1 MQQFVSSHALS
12 FLLLLSLSFS
22 LFVLLRDEWR
32 KLIFIATYLCV
43 SLQAVELLGRFFFLF
58 VSFTRGVVT
67 NSNFVLLLLP
77 ARLGI

>member
-77 ARLGI
+77 TRLGI